1 LTHLKHSNNVLVST
15 HGNSLGSI
23 IMALDNLSQ
32 EEVLNLEPA
41 TGIPILYDINEQ
53 GKVISKTTLD

>member
-1 LTHLKHSNNVLVST
+1 
-15 HGNSLGSI
+15 
-23 IMALDNLSQ
+23 MAVDNLSQ

>member
-1 LTHLKHSNNVLVST
+1 
-15 HGNSLGSI
+15 
-23 IMALDNLSQ
+23 MALNNLSQ

-53 GKVISKTTLD
+53 GTVISKTTLD

>member
-1 LTHLKHSNNVLVST
+1 MTHLKHSDNVLAST
-15 HGNSLGSI
+15 HGNYLGSI
-23 IMALDNLSQ
+23 IMTVDNLSQ
-32 EEVLNLEPA
+32 EEVLNLEPT